1 MNRPE
6 NWPELLDRHLNEWAY
21 VCFEYGTADCVSFVS
36 AWMKRIGYV
45 EPLEGIPKWSTAL
58 GAARAFQSLGGFET
72 AIDGRMI
79 ELGCSRVAVGL
90 AKRGDVV
97 LVRATTRTR
106 AVGIC
111 NGSTVSVLTP
121 NGLTNIT
128 LIQNAM
134 IAWSI

>member
-79 ELGCSRVAVGL
+79 ERAHEHYPDSKRDDRVEY
-90 AKRGDVV
+90 
-97 LVRATTRTR
+97 
-106 AVGIC
+106 
-111 NGSTVSVLTP
+111 LTC
-121 NGLTNIT
+121 L
-128 LIQNAM
+128 
-134 IAWSI
+134 